1 MLLTNSRVDTDL
13 QRKRD
18 LWTLWYISQNVGNC
32 HNSPRVV
39 LGECQSLTSALT
51 SERGLSDR
59 ECQAVWNCRLSMPPV
74 FVTVTSLVCLGL
86 GFAVL
91 SRSDQ
96 KGQLWRQICCD
107 PASHREIRLTL
118 PPALLYSACQTL
130 LCPLWTQKMSMNRSA
145 LFLWSGQWS
154 MFTKLQIVA

>member
-13 QRKRD
+13 QRKHD

-51 SERGLSDR
+51 SERGLFDR

-74 FVTVTSLVCLGL
+74 FVTVTSWV
-86 GFAVL
+86 
-91 SRSDQ
+91 
-96 KGQLWRQICCD
+96 
-107 PASHREIRLTL
+107 
-118 PPALLYSACQTL
+118 L
-130 LCPLWTQKMSMNRSA
+130 LCWAAVTRRASSGDRSA
-145 LFLWSGQWS
+145 VIQLHTEKLDWHFLLLCYILHAKHSSALSELRRWAWTEVLCFCGQDNGPC
-154 MFTKLQIVA
+154 LQSFR